1 MRHFKLRGSVLVLI
15 GIDMVSKYFF
25 YNFKYL
31 NDTTLIR
38 PVLNKGISRSL
49 PVPFILILTISIL
62 GIWAFVWLFITKK
75 IHWLIAAVLIAGTT
89 GNFIDRVILWGV
101 RDFININILNF
112 PIFNFADIM
121 LCLGVWIRILVV
133 ILEKKK

>member
-1 MRHFKLRGSVLVLI
+1 
-15 GIDMVSKYFF
+15 
-25 YNFKYL
+25 
-31 NDTTLIR
+31 
-38 PVLNKGISRSL
+38 
-49 PVPFILILTISIL
+49 
-62 GIWAFVWLFITKK
+62 
-75 IHWLIAAVLIAGTT
+75 
-89 GNFIDRVILWGV
+89 VILWGV